1 MKILTNKKYKEM
13 QDLIVGLQ
21 QDYNDLK
28 EHQIDLQLELRYMQ
42 EQKEIAEMQ
51 VLYLQDKLKSKKTR
65 KLKEG
70 ENKNGTK
77 GN

>member
-1 MKILTNKKYKEM
+1 M

-21 QDYNDLK
+21 QDYNDLKQDYNDLK

-51 VLYLQDKLKSKKTR
+51 VLYLQDKLKSKKE
-65 KLKEG
+65 KKVKEV
-70 ENKNGTK
+70 KKVGTK